1 MHSGTACALVVL
13 LQPIWP
19 HNQSLA
25 SGNRSSP
32 ADCGP
37 RTTASYT
44 ANSPAPCTRTPLQHC
59 SAAKDVDDCVT
70 ETGLILSLVSHRL
83 NFSKTFNRHTSRSVM
98 EAVSSTEATA
108 PAPVVSASELQKTGQ
123 SHPAPVLEQ
132 QAQRPAPTAQQID
145 GEPKVSGEDRQGPLA
160 TQPRPNPAA
169 QAAQTR
175 PIAKLTRE
183 SYNQQSLGTS
193 LNSKVKQS
201 RVLMVGAGGIGCEL
215 LKNLV
220 LMAFGEIHIVDLDTI
235 DLSNLNRQFLF
246 RQEHIKKSKALV
258 AKEAA
263 ERFNPNVRIV
273 AYHANIKDD
282 QFTVAWFRGFTVV
295 FNALDNLE
303 ARRHVNKMC
312 LAASVPLIESGTTG
326 FNGQTQVIKKGV
338 TACYDC
344 TPKETP
350 KSFPVCTIRSTPSQP
365 IHCIVWGKSY
375 LLKYSALV
383 KTRLPLITPRTPKMV
398 RKGLTSLSSV
408 ANQIAAKEIEELKRE
423 SEALKKIRA
432 AAGTPEFPKMLFDKV
447 FNTDIERLR
456 SVEEMWKSRTPP
468 VALDYAKVL
477 SEAGDALASIK
488 ALLAD
493 DQKIWTLEEN
503 LAVFNDSLE
512 RLSKRVIQ
520 PNKAQGPSDLEPIIA
535 FDKDDIDTLDF
546 VTASANIRST
556 VFGIERKS
564 RFDVKQ
570 MAGNIIP
577 AIATTN
583 AIVAGLCVLES
594 FKILKGEY
602 DQAKEVFLTPFASA
616 RLLAPDRSRPP
627 NPECP
632 VCGVFNTSVIVDLS
646 RATLG
651 DIIEGYLKEDLGL
664 GDREISVNND
674 VGILYD
680 FDETDNLPRKLTELG
695 IRNGSFLTI
704 MDDSDEDTL
713 VNIVLDIEERALDA
727 TEKPYKAVLEG
738 KPDIARKPK
747 KAFSPE
753 TNGTSMTNGTV
764 HVEGPKGV
772 KRPNVDA
779 EGQPAKRVKIAGT
792 GQEDDVVLVEDA
804 GGAIVIDD

>member
-1 MHSGTACALVVL
+1 
-13 LQPIWP
+13 
-19 HNQSLA
+19 
-25 SGNRSSP
+25 
-32 ADCGP
+32 
-37 RTTASYT
+37 
-44 ANSPAPCTRTPLQHC
+44 
-59 SAAKDVDDCVT
+59 
-70 ETGLILSLVSHRL
+70 
-83 NFSKTFNRHTSRSVM
+83 M

-108 PAPVVSASELQKTGQ
+108 PAPAVSASELQKTGQ
-123 SHPAPVLEQ
+123 SHPASVVEQ
-132 QAQRPAPTAQQID
+132 QVQQPAPTAQQID
-145 GEPKVSGEDRQGPLA
+145 GKPKASGEDKQGSPA
-160 TQPRPNPAA
+160 TRPRPNPAA

-220 LMAFGEIHIVDLDTI
+220 LMGFGEIHIVDLDTI

-246 RQEHIKKSKALV
+246 RHEHIKKSKALV

-273 AYHANIKDD
+273 AYHGNIKDD

-326 FNGQTQVIKKGV
+326 FNGQTQVIKKGI

-375 LLKYSALV
+375 LLNEIFGASEDQAAFDHSEDAE
-383 KTRLPLITPRTPKMV
+383 T
-398 RKGLTSLSSV
+398 
-408 ANQIAAKEIEELKRE
+408 AKEIEELKRE

-432 AAGTPEFPKMLFDKV
+432 SVGTPEFPKMLFDKV
-447 FNTDIERLR
+447 FNADIQRLR

-477 SEAGDALASIK
+477 SEAGDAIASTD

-512 RLSKRVIQ
+512 RLSKRAIQ
-520 PNKAQGPSDLEPIIA
+520 LNKAQGPSDLEPIIA

-651 DIIEGYLKEDLGL
+651 DVIEGYLKEGLGL
-664 GDREISVNND
+664 GDREISAHND

-713 VNIVLDIEERALDA
+713 VNIVLDIEERALDP

-738 KPDIARKPK
+738 KPDIPRKPK
-747 KAFSPE
+747 KAVSPE
-753 TNGTSMTNGTV
+753 MNGTGTTNGTA

-772 KRPNVDA
+772 KRPNVDG
-779 EGQPAKRVKIAGT
+779 EEQPSKKVKIAGT
-792 GQEDDVVLVEDA
+792 GQDDDVVLVEDA

>member
-1 MHSGTACALVVL
+1 MEGAPSPE
-13 LQPIWP
+13 PI
-19 HNQSLA
+19 
-25 SGNRSSP
+25 
-32 ADCGP
+32 
-37 RTTASYT
+37 
-44 ANSPAPCTRTPLQHC
+44 AP
-59 SAAKDVDDCVT
+59 
-70 ETGLILSLVSHRL
+70 
-83 NFSKTFNRHTSRSVM
+83 
-98 EAVSSTEATA
+98 AVSA
-108 PAPVVSASELQKTGQ
+108 PAPRENEPSQA
-123 SHPAPVLEQ
+123 APVVEQ
-132 QAQRPAPTAQQID
+132 QAQQPASAAQQT
-145 GEPKVSGEDRQGPLA
+145 ERASEAHVAEQQAQPA
-160 TQPRPNPAA
+160 AQPRANPTA
-169 QAAQTR
+169 QAAQPKQTPVITR
-175 PIAKLTRE
+175 DR
-183 SYNQQSLGTS
+183 YNQQSLGAS
-193 LNSKVKQS
+193 LNSTVKKS

-220 LMAFGEIHIVDLDTI
+220 LMGFGQIHIVDLDTI

-263 ERFNPNVRIV
+263 ERFNPNVNIV
-273 AYHANIKDD
+273 AHHANIKNEE
-282 QFTVAWFRGFTVV
+282 FTVGWFRDFKVV

-312 LAASVPLIESGTTG
+312 LAANVPLIESGTTG
-326 FNGQTQVIKKGV
+326 FNGQTQVIKKGI

-375 LLKYSALV
+375 LLNEIFGASEDQAAFDH
-383 KTRLPLITPRTPKMV
+383 
-398 RKGLTSLSSV
+398 SED
-408 ANQIAAKEIEELKRE
+408 AENAKEIVELKRE

-432 AAGTPEFPKMLFDKV
+432 AVGTPEFPRMLFDKV
-447 FNTDIERLR
+447 FNADIERLR
-456 SVEEMWKSRTPP
+456 SVEDMWKSRTPP
-468 VALDYAKVL
+468 EALNYDKVL
-477 SEAGDALASIK
+477 SEASDAIAAKDS
-488 ALLAD
+488 LLAD
-493 DQKIWTLEEN
+493 DQKTWSLQES

-512 RLSKRVIQ
+512 RLSKRAIEL
-520 PNKAQGPSDLEPIIA
+520 NKAKGPSDPEPIIT

-556 VFGIERKS
+556 VFGIESKS

-594 FKILKGEY
+594 FKVLKGDY
-602 DQAKEVFLTPFASA
+602 DQAKEVFLTPFAPA
-616 RLLAPDRSRPP
+616 RLLAPDRLRQPK
-627 NPECP
+627 PECP
-632 VCGVFNTSVIVDLS
+632 VCGVFNASVVVDLA

-651 DIIEGYLKEDLGL
+651 DIVEGYLKENLGL
-664 GDREISVNND
+664 KDREFSVNND

-680 FDETDNLPRKLTELG
+680 FDETDNLPKKLTELG

-713 VNIVLDIEERALDA
+713 VNIVLDIEERALEA
-727 TEKPYKAVLEG
+727 SEKPYKGVVED
-738 KPDIARKPK
+738 KPEILRKPK
-747 KAFSPE
+747 KAAAPE
-753 TNGTSMTNGTV
+753 TNGQSKTNGTV

-772 KRPNVDA
+772 KRSNDDG
-779 EGQPAKRVKIAGT
+779 EEQPSKKAKTARTEPDG
-792 GQEDDVVLVEDA
+792 EVVLVEDA

>member
-1 MHSGTACALVVL
+1 ML
-13 LQPIWP
+13 
-19 HNQSLA
+19 
-25 SGNRSSP
+25 NRKKWSSYSIVH
-32 ADCGP
+32 CL
-37 RTTASYT
+37 T
-44 ANSPAPCTRTPLQHC
+44 ANLPAPCTRTPLQHC
-59 SAAKDVDDCVT
+59 SAAKHVDDCVT
-70 ETGLILSLVSHRL
+70 ETGLILSLVPHRL
-83 NFSKTFNRHTSRSVM
+83 NFPKIPNRHTSQSVM
-98 EAVSSTEATA
+98 EAASSAEATA
-108 PAPVVSASELQKTGQ
+108 PAPTASASELQKTGQ
-123 SHPAPVLEQ
+123 SHPAPVVEQ
-132 QAQRPAPTAQQID
+132 QAQQPAPTAQQIV
-145 GEPKVSGEDRQGPLA
+145 GERKASGEDKQGPPTA
-160 TQPRPNPAA
+160 QPRPNPAA

-175 PIAKLTRE
+175 PITKLTRE

-220 LMAFGEIHIVDLDTI
+220 LMGFGEIHIVDLDTI

-312 LAASVPLIESGTTG
+312 LAANVPLIESGTTG

-375 LLKYSALV
+375 LLNEIFGASEDQAAFDH
-383 KTRLPLITPRTPKMV
+383 
-398 RKGLTSLSSV
+398 SED
-408 ANQIAAKEIEELKRE
+408 AENAKEIEELKRE

-432 AAGTPEFPKMLFDKV
+432 AVGTPEFPKMLFDKV
-447 FNTDIERLR
+447 FNADIERLR

-468 VALDYAKVL
+468 VALDYAKLL
-477 SEAGDALASIK
+477 SEAGDAIASTD

-493 DQKIWTLEEN
+493 DQKIWSLEEN

-512 RLSKRVIQ
+512 RLSKRAIEL
-520 PNKAQGPSDLEPIIA
+520 NKAQGPSDLEPIIA

-651 DIIEGYLKEDLGL
+651 DVVEGYLKEDLGL

-713 VNIVLDIEERALDA
+713 VNIVLDIEEGALDA
-727 TEKPYKAVLEG
+727 TEKPYRGVLEG
-738 KPDIARKPK
+738 KSDIPRKPRK
-747 KAFSPE
+747 EASPE
-753 TNGTSMTNGTV
+753 TNGTSTTNGTV

-772 KRPNVDA
+772 KRPNDDG
-779 EGQPAKRVKIAGT
+779 EWQSSKKVKVAGA
-792 GQEDDVVLVEDA
+792 GQEDDVVLVDDA